1 MHFVEFLEMVGRVA
15 VTYWQINK
23 ESIEEVPLA
32 KKIEF
37 VIDQIF
43 RIIKKKRISVNADLE
58 SESETDDDYWTSES
72 KNKESSH
79 NSTLK

>member
-58 SESETDDDYWTSES
+58 SESETDDDY
-72 KNKESSH
+72 
-79 NSTLK
+79 